1 MRVGALTDLKYWVES
16 RESFPECL
24 RPEDLEH
31 SRSQR
36 LAYLE
41 SGQTPTVL
49 GSDDGFLAWDA
60 TALERDTQR
69 PLALLWASD
78 GKVDSLLEQS
88 KQEFENL
95 PLVASAFF
103 SDGDWCDILLDSGFY
118 PLRSFVTKPMSHQSI
133 DYPFTIRLGKESD
146 RSFLTALAVTV
157 ASHTL
162 PPHRKSELAAY
173 HRILTQSLLKLD
185 YSEGSEH
192 RLYVA
197 EDEARQRVGYLL
209 LRLDDRKT
217 AWVVDIGVQKSH
229 WGQGVA
235 QFLVLTAE
243 NRLLEEGFEFYVG
256 EISASNERSFYVAT
270 KLCGFQPNRQL
281 WRFDNKTALA

>member
-1 MRVGALTDLKYWVES
+1 MIDLKAWVES
-16 RESFPECL
+16 QSSFPECL

-41 SGQTPTVL
+41 SGQAPRL
-49 GSDDGFLAWDA
+49 FQEQDSFLAWDA
-60 TALERDTQR
+60 TALERDTQK
-69 PLALLWASD
+69 PLALLWASK
-78 GKVDSLLEQS
+78 GKVDALLEHS
-88 KQEFENL
+88 KRELSEL

-103 SDGDWCDILLDSGFY
+103 SEGDWCETLLGHGFY
-118 PLRSFVTKPMSHQSI
+118 PLRSFVSKPMSSQSI
-133 DYPFTIRLGKESD
+133 DYPFTLRCGKESD

-162 PPHRKSELAAY
+162 PPHRQSELSAY
-173 HRILTQSLLKLD
+173 SRILTQSLLKLD
-185 YSEGSEH
+185 YSEGSEY

-197 EDEARQRVGYLL
+197 EDSGRQRVGYLL
-209 LRLDDRKT
+209 LRLDERRT

-243 NRLLEEGFEFYVG
+243 NLLLKKGYEFYVG

-270 KLCGFQPNRQL
+270 QLCGFRPNRQL
-281 WRFDNKTALA
+281 WRFDR